1 MFRLDSDA
9 AECSDFLRTME
20 LEDSDEEEEVEN
32 EEEMLSLKE
41 VGTVEEMQVDHQ
53 ETQSMEDEETQMNK
67 KDKWDQS

>member
-1 MFRLDSDA
+1 M
-9 AECSDFLRTME
+9 RTME